1 MSRTTIT
8 VCIVSYHYAHLLAQ
22 AIESVICQTLK
33 PDRVLVVD
41 DGAHDGVDIVC
52 KEYPGVEPLIREKNL
67 GRISNF
73 ADILNRVN
81 TDKNVMLGADN
92 WFHPQA
98 LERMTGEDADIV
110 STDICLVG
118 EGAESFGKNVG
129 AVFSDGY
136 WIWKFPAKG
145 DIRKMNFI
153 HGSSMYNTK
162 IAQRFGYSRG
172 PDEDWELWRDMLLDA
187 GATHKHV
194 PASLLYYRRHHRNT
208 NQNW

>member
-1 MSRTTIT
+1 MTRPTIT

-22 AIESVICQTLK
+22 AIESIICQTLK
-33 PDRVLVVD
+33 PDRILVVD
-41 DGAHDGVDIVC
+41 DGAHDGAEMVC
-52 KEYPGVEPLIREKNL
+52 SKYSGIEPLIREKNL
-67 GRISNF
+67 GRIPNF

-98 LERMTGEDADIV
+98 LERMVSEDADIV

-118 EGAESFGKNVG
+118 EGAEAFGTKVG

-136 WIWKFPAKG
+136 WIWKFPSTG

-153 HGSSMYNTK
+153 GSSLYETK

-172 PDEDWELWRDMLLDA
+172 PDEDWELWQDMLLKA
-187 GATHKHV
+187 AATHRHV
-194 PASLLYYRRHHRNT
+194 PAPLLYYRRHCLNT